1 MAVGT
6 FDTPRAI
13 ALGNSVAYAYHV
25 YDVDAGNTDQFPNAA
40 LPVGYAKV
48 GEVFVNEF
56 LLRVAPATSRL
67 AGMKIAIDELINTA
81 RPIAIVS
88 ASDRD
93 VILAFRGTQTGFEWI
108 HNGEFFKEPFTFKD
122 ANGADFLVGQA
133 ETGFASLYRGLTTGK
148 EAGAPRLLPLLR
160 EVVQGK
166 HLTVTGH
173 SLGAA
178 LATLAAME
186 AAVSLRGTMTG
197 LSVLT
202 FASPLVGDK
211 TFAGL
216 FDTLIPDS
224 WRIANRPDVVTYLPP
239 PFVGYSHVA
248 TEYPINSDHL
258 TKHSEACWHALETY
272 LYLLDPTQ
280 APLQRECQA

>member
-6 FDTPRAI
+6 FDTPRAV

-40 LPVGYAKV
+40 LPGGYAKA

-56 LLRVAPATSRL
+56 QVSRAAPPSRL
-67 AGMKIAIDELINTA
+67 AAFGVSMNELVNTDK
-81 RPIAIVS
+81 PIAVIG
-88 ASDRD
+88 ASDTD

-108 HNGEFFKEPFTFKD
+108 HNGEFLKAPFTFKD
-122 ANGADFLVGQA
+122 ANGADFLAGQA
-133 ETGFASLYRGLTTGK
+133 ESGFSSLYQSVTTGK
-148 EAGAPRLLPLLR
+148 EAGAPRLMAALR
-160 EVVQGK
+160 EVAAGK

-186 AAVSLRGTMTG
+186 AAVSLRGAITG

-224 WRIANRPDVVTYLPP
+224 WRIANRPDIVTYLPP

-248 TEYPINSDHL
+248 TEFPINSDHL

-272 LYLLDPTQ
+272 LFLLDPTQ
-280 APLQRECQA
+280 TPLQPECRA

>member
-1 MAVGT
+1 MAIGN
-6 FDTPRAI
+6 FDIPRAV

-25 YDVDAGNTDQFPNAA
+25 YDIEAGNADQFPNAK
-40 LPVGYAKV
+40 LPDGYTKA

-56 LLRVAPATSRL
+56 QMSNAPQSRL
-67 AGMKIAIDELINTA
+67 AAVKISMGELINTDK
-81 RPIAIVS
+81 PIGIIGI
-88 ASDRD
+88 SDSD

-108 HNGEFFKEPFTFKD
+108 HNGEFVKAPFTCKD
-122 ANGADFLVGQA
+122 ANGADYTAGQA
-133 ETGFASLYRGLTTGK
+133 ESGFSSLYQGITTGT
-148 EAGAPRLLPLLR
+148 EAKAPPLMAALR
-160 EVVQGK
+160 EIAADK
-166 HLTVTGH
+166 HLTITGH
-173 SLGAA
+173 SLGSA

-186 AAVSLRGTMTG
+186 AAVSLQKIITG

-224 WRIANRPDVVTYLPP
+224 WRVANRPDIVTCVPP

-272 LYLLDPTQ
+272 LFLLDPQ
-280 APLQRECQA
+280 QYALQCECQA

>member
-1 MAVGT
+1 MAIGN
-6 FDTPRAI
+6 FDTGRAV

-25 YDVDAGNTDQFPNAA
+25 YDVEAGNRDQFPLAA
-40 LPVGYAKV
+40 LPDGYAQV
-48 GEVFVNEF
+48 GEVFVNE
-56 LLRVAPATSRL
+56 LLLSNAVPPSRL
-67 AGMKIAIDELINTA
+67 AAVKIGMDELINLNK
-81 RPIAIVS
+81 PIGIIA
-88 ASDRD
+88 ASDSD
-93 VILAFRGTQTGFEWI
+93 VVLAFRGTQTGFEWI
-108 HNGEFFKEPFTFKD
+108 HNGEFLKTPFTFKD
-122 ANGADFLVGQA
+122 AEGADYTAGQA
-133 ETGFASLYRGLTTGK
+133 EAGFTSLYQGFTTGTQ
-148 EAGAPRLLPLLR
+148 AGAPRLMLTLR
-160 EVVQGK
+160 EAVLGK
-166 HLTVTGH
+166 HLTITGH

-186 AAVSLRGTMTG
+186 AAVSLQGTMTG

-224 WRIANRPDVVTYLPP
+224 WRIANRPDIVTYLPP

-272 LYLLDPTQ
+272 LFLLAPAQ
-280 APLQRECQA
+280 QPLQSACRA